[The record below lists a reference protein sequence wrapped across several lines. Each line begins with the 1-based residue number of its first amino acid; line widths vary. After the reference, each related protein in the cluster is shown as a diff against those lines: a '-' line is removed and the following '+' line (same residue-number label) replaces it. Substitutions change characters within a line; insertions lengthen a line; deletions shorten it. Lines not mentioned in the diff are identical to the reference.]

1 MLTNTKLNDVNLM
14 CAINAKVIPVA
25 AYPMNVCKFTSGELN
40 ELDQVIKR
48 ELRSKKMLGKQASD
62 ERLYLKREDG
72 GVACYM
78 ACSENRWI
86 SAAWRREKYKDENS
100 IVEEATKTMENIGVG
115 IQFEEGG
122 IRIDGEQIDGGWK
135 PAWRRMKEK
144 LKGRRKNK
152 RIEEYSIKE
161 QQSRLYKEQEKECHI
176 WLAQNLNPGK
186 TASIMTMMEQMV
198 ETRSW
203 KEARGLV
210 EDGNCTICRNFS

>member
-40 ELDQVIKR
+40 ELDQVIKC

-62 ERLYLKREDG
+62 ERLYLKRKDG
-72 GVACYM
+72 GRKIKSLRDTYRETGVRVACCM

-86 SAAWRREKYKDENS
+86 SAAWRREKYKEENS
-100 IVEEATKTMENIGVG
+100 IVEEAMKAMENIGIG

-122 IRIDGEQIDGGWK
+122 IQIDGEQIDGGWK

-144 LKGRRKNK
+144 LKGGRKNK
-152 RIEEYSIKE
+152 WIKE
-161 QQSRLYKEQEKECHI
+161 F
-176 WLAQNLNPGK
+176 N
-186 TASIMTMMEQMV
+186 TALKNNKVGFTKSK
-198 ETRSW
+198 R
-203 KEARGLV
+203 
-210 EDGNCTICRNFS
+210 RNIIYGWHRI